1 MTAMARVSRG
11 ISLEDWEDKTQLTE
25 TELQGVYDLQDACE
39 ELPLPSNWISSSP
52 ALAKSSSGLRTPESF
67 SNATLTPLNA
77 GALSSRLTALTTRPR
92 SSTNLLVETAAADS
106 EFQTR
111 SAHGIGSEKP
121 IETLQQFFDWFA
133 VMESEME
140 KDQEDIYRNY
150 LSVVSLYRESCDEFL
165 ADLQATAGLFDELGS
180 EYGYVEKRTRSLQTA
195 CEKLLNEQERLIK
208 LADELADRLAYFN
221 QLEPIAKLFNSP
233 GDDVCLHPDFVPM
246 LQRLDECIE
255 YMQQHCMTRGMTVV
269 KMYLVNTIKS
279 VGYDIYKQISSK
291 PADQP
296 LALSKQTTL
305 FYVKFRLVSSTIK
318 PLSIELEKRCEGHK
332 EYQSLYQDALNAYF
346 QTRQNLLGPVISR
359 KIQELGPYGD
369 LLAFARNGCA
379 YMMNLCMDEFN
390 LFYNFFR
397 TGEDELYSFLDLL
410 TSYLYDHL
418 RPRIIHEN
426 NISVLSELCSIFQMY
441 VLRDDTLAG
450 LDDTDETSRH
460 KLEFGHL
467 IENVLEDSQGRLVF
481 RAQTYIDNDIQKYQ
495 PKSEDY
501 EIVPAVTPKLLTKHL
516 LFETATEQLPKTS
529 VVLEGSKAV
538 VPENAGV
545 PATLPIE
552 EDAAEGKQSNEEK
565 NASISTSDSPLGQGT
580 DSLRGWFPTLQK
592 TLWILSKLY
601 HTVQTVVFEDLAQDA
616 VSICNKSLKTAAE
629 IITTNKSR
637 LDGQLFLIKHLL
649 VLKEQLAP
657 FEANLVHSGKTLDF
671 SHVTD
676 TLSSFQQ
683 NRALIFNPNALIGL
697 AQRGMPR
704 VVEISLDSRRDID
717 RELKRVCEDFI
728 TDCARGAAEPLTN
741 FMVKLR
747 AIVYSQISTLR
758 SAHIETRDQTLPKDV
773 RDTAAQFKESAGERI
788 GFVLRKLRE
797 YVNDY
802 KIEQILMKPIQTNIL
817 EQYKAFYQTVED
829 MNIHD
834 NSYSLMSVEV
844 TALWLSQLKDQV
856 DQVSQ

>member
-1 MTAMARVSRG
+1 MARVSGG
-11 ISLEDWEDKTQLTE
+11 ISLEQWELKTQLTE
-25 TELQGVYDLQDACE
+25 NELQSVYDLQDACE
-39 ELPLPSNWISSSP
+39 ELPLPTNWISSSP
-52 ALAKSSSGLRTPESF
+52 ALAKSSSGVRTPDSF
-67 SNATLTPLNA
+67 SNAALTSLNA

-92 SSTNLLVETAAADS
+92 SSTNLLVETTAAVS

-111 SAHGIGSEKP
+111 SAHGIGSDKP

-133 VMESEME
+133 NMEPEME
-140 KDQEDIYRNY
+140 KDQEDVYRNY

-165 ADLQATAGLFDELGS
+165 SDLKATAGLFDELDS

-195 CEKLLNEQERLIK
+195 CEKLLNEQERLVK
-208 LADELADRLAYFN
+208 LADALAERLAYFN
-221 QLEPIAKLFNSP
+221 QLEAIAKLFNSP

-246 LQRLDECIE
+246 LQKLDECIE
-255 YMQQHCMTRGMTVV
+255 YMQQHLKYRDAELYLMRFRQCMTRGMTVI
-269 KMYLVNTIKS
+269 KMYLITTIKS
-279 VGYDIYKQISSK
+279 LGYDIYTQTSSNS
-291 PADQP
+291 ADQP

-305 FYVKFRLVSSTIK
+305 FYVKFRMISSTVK

-332 EYQSLYQDALNAYF
+332 EYQSLYQDTLNAYF

-359 KIQELGPYGD
+359 KTQELGPYGD

-397 TGEDELYSFLDLL
+397 SGDDELYSFLDLL

-441 VLRDDTLAG
+441 VLRD
-450 LDDTDETSRH
+450 ETFTEGDHSDNDSRP

-467 IENVLEDSQGRLVF
+467 IQNVLEDSQGRLVF

-495 PKSEDY
+495 PKQEDY
-501 EIVPAVTPKLLTKHL
+501 EIHAPPDNSM
-516 LFETATEQLPKTS
+516 KTS
-529 VVLEGSKAV
+529 IVLEGSKA
-538 VPENAGV
+538 NAPLQNTEI

-552 EDAAEGKQSNEEK
+552 EDTQSDTQSMKDRSEKQNLSV
-565 NASISTSDSPLGQGT
+565 STSDSPLGQGT
-580 DSLRGWFPTLQK
+580 DSTRGWFPTLQK

-601 HTVQTVVFEDLAQDA
+601 HCVQTVVFEDLAQDA
-616 VSICNKSLKTAAE
+616 VSLCNESLRNAAE
-629 IITTNKSR
+629 TITAKKSR

-657 FEANLVHSGKTLDF
+657 FEANLIHSGKALDF

-683 NRALIFNPNALIGL
+683 NRSLIFNPNALIGL
-697 AQRGMPR
+697 AQTGMPR

-728 TDCARGAAEPLTN
+728 TDCALGAAEPLTN
-741 FMVKLR
+741 FMIKV
-747 AIVYSQISTLR
+747 STAR
-758 SAHIETRDQTLPKDV
+758 PANVEVRDQSFTNDA
-773 RDTAAQFKESAGERI
+773 RETADQFMESTGERI
-788 GFVLRKLRE
+788 RFVLKKFRE
-797 YVNDY
+797 YVNDH
-802 KIEQILMKPIQTNIL
+802 KIEQILMKPIQANIL
-817 EQYKAFYQTVED
+817 DQYKAFIQTVETD
-829 MNIHD
+829 WKIQ
-834 NSYSLMSVEV
+834 NSEDPFMSVEAMAV
-844 TALWLSQLKDQV
+844 WLSQLKDQL
-856 DQVSQ
+856 DELPQ

>member
-1 MTAMARVSRG
+1 MARVSG
-11 ISLEDWEDKTQLTE
+11 NISLEQWELKTQLTE
-25 TELQGVYDLQDACE
+25 TELQSVYDLQDACD
-39 ELPLPSNWISSSP
+39 ELPLPTNWISASP
-52 ALAKSSSGLRTPESF
+52 ALAKSSSGVRTPESF

-77 GALSSRLTALTTRPR
+77 GALSSRLTALTARPR

-111 SAHGIGSEKP
+111 SAHGIGSDKP
-121 IETLQQFFDWFA
+121 IETLQHFFDWFA
-133 VMESEME
+133 LMESEME
-140 KDQEDIYRNY
+140 KDQEDVYRNY
-150 LSVVSLYRESCDEFL
+150 LSVVSLYRESCNEFL
-165 ADLQATAGLFDELGS
+165 TDLKATSELFDELGS

-208 LADELADRLAYFN
+208 LADALAERLAYFN

-246 LQRLDECIE
+246 LQKLDECIE
-255 YMQQHCMTRGMTVV
+255 YMQQHLKYRDAELYLMRFRQCMTRGMTVV
-269 KMYLVNTIKS
+269 KMYLVTTIKS
-279 VGYDIYKQISSK
+279 LGYDIYKQISSK
-291 PADQP
+291 PADQS

-305 FYVKFRLVSSTIK
+305 FYVKFRMISPTTK

-332 EYQSLYQDALNAYF
+332 EYQSLYQDTLNAYF

-369 LLAFARNGCA
+369 LLSFARSGCA

-397 TGEDELYSFLDLL
+397 SGEDELYAFLDLL
-410 TSYLYDHL
+410 TSYLYDYL

-441 VLRDDTLAG
+441 ILRDDSLTA
-450 LDDTDETSRH
+450 DDSTTDDNERH

-467 IENVLEDSQGRLVF
+467 IQNVLEDSQGRLVF

-495 PKSEDY
+495 PTPEDY
-501 EIVPAVTPKLLTKHL
+501 EVYAA
-516 LFETATEQLPKTS
+516 TAIDHITKTS
-529 VVLEGSKAV
+529 IVLEGSKAFT
-538 VPENAGV
+538 ENPGV

-552 EDAAEGKQSNEEK
+552 EADTSDTPSNEK
-565 NASISTSDSPLGQGT
+565 QNSSVDISESPLGQGT
-580 DSLRGWFPTLQK
+580 DSTRGWFPTLQK

-601 HTVQTVVFEDLAQDA
+601 HCVQTVVFEDLAQDA
-616 VSICNKSLKTAAE
+616 VSLCNESLKNAAE
-629 IITTNKSR
+629 IITTKKSR
-637 LDGQLFLIKHLL
+637 LDSQVFLIKHLL

-657 FEANLVHSGKTLDF
+657 FEANLVHSGKALDF

-676 TLSSFQQ
+676 TLNSFQQ
-683 NRALIFNPNALIGL
+683 NRSLIFNPNALIGL

-728 TDCARGAAEPLTN
+728 TDCARGAVEPLAN
-741 FMVKLR
+741 FMVK
-747 AIVYSQISTLR
+747 ISTVR
-758 SAHIETRDQTLPKDV
+758 SVHIETRDQSLTKDV
-773 RDTAAQFKESAGERI
+773 QDTAKQFKESAGERI
-788 GFVLRKLRE
+788 RFVLKKLRE

-817 EQYKAFYQTVED
+817 EQYKAFIQKVEVELKLE
-829 MNIHD
+829 IAEEP
-834 NSYSLMSVEV
+834 LMSVEAMAV
-844 TALWLSQLKDQV
+844 WLSQLKDQIEEEPLE
-856 DQVSQ
+856 QQQL